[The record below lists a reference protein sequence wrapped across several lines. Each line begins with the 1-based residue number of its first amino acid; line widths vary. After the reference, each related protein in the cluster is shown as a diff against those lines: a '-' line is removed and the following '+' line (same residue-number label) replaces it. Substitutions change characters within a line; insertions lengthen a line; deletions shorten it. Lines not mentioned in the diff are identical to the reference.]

1 MLFGWDYGGRV
12 SDWSAG
18 ALGQNPICRNSLGFS
33 PRGEANTNAMGDR
46 EFNSNDPAIRAADPV
61 VSEFGL
67 MIPAPNA
74 AE

>member
-1 MLFGWDYGGRV
+1 
-12 SDWSAG
+12 
-18 ALGQNPICRNSLGFS
+18 
-33 PRGEANTNAMGDR
+33 MGDR